1 MSDKIKGLYHRCY
14 EKKLITKDTLEEIYD
29 KKEPEIK
36 VKKILQTLEDNQ
48 HFDLKSSTMRDSL
61 AKEIARLLN

>member
-1 MSDKIKGLYHRCY
+1 MSDKVKDLYYRCY
-14 EKKLITKDTLEEIYD
+14 EKKLITKDTLEETYE
-29 KKEPEIK
+29 KEESEIK

-48 HFDLKSSTMRDSL
+48 HFDLKSSTMRVSL

>member
-1 MSDKIKGLYHRCY
+1 
-14 EKKLITKDTLEEIYD
+14 LITKDTLEEIYD

-48 HFDLKSSTMRDSL
+48 HFDLKSSTMRVSL